1 MATALITG
9 ASRGLG
15 EEFAWQ
21 LATAKHDVVLVAR
34 DRDAMSEIADTI
46 RGAAGVQVEVIAADL
61 STPDGLETVAQRV
74 ADPDRPIS
82 LLVNNAGYGLGAEV
96 LDTTWEQEKAALDVL
111 VTATLRLSQVAAKAM
126 AARGHGAILNIS
138 SVASHLANTTYAAHK
153 RWVRDFTEAL
163 ASQLAGTGVTATVVL
178 PGLVR
183 THFHDAPELAHMRD
197 EFPEVAW
204 LTAEHVVES
213 ALAAVRRKAVVV
225 TPSAKYAVAGTLMRV
240 TPSAL
245 TRRMRSMRSR

>member
-1 MATALITG
+1 M
-9 ASRGLG
+9 
-15 EEFAWQ
+15 
-21 LATAKHDVVLVAR
+21 VLVAR

-61 STPDGLETVAQRV
+61 STPEGLETVAQRV

-163 ASQLAGTGVTATVVL
+163 ASQAGWHRRDRHGGAPRAGPHPLPRCSRTGA
-178 PGLVR
+178 
-183 THFHDAPELAHMRD
+183 
-197 EFPEVAW
+197 
-204 LTAEHVVES
+204 
-213 ALAAVRRKAVVV
+213 
-225 TPSAKYAVAGTLMRV
+225 YA
-240 TPSAL
+240 
-245 TRRMRSMRSR
+245 